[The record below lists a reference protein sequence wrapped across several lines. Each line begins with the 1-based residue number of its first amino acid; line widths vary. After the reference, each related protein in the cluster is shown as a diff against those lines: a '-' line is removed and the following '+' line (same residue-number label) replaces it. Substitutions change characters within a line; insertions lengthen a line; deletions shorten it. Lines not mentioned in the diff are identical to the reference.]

1 MPSDLTKY
9 KLLAASKED
18 QLRTAINLEKGLET
32 FCHMRVHLLEPIFRG
47 VRGDDGKEEAK
58 E

>member
-1 MPSDLTKY
+1 MSTPMEFY
-9 KLLAASKED
+9 KLLAASKQD